1 MKYMLMM
8 QFPHASWKVSRM
20 ELWPEQDV
28 KAHMDHLQR
37 MNRELVES
45 GEFVQVQ
52 GLTGPEAA
60 TMVHARADGSP
71 AVTDGPFPESK
82 EFLAGYMIVDVDSA
96 QRAYQIAARWSAG
109 PGPGGAALNLPV
121 EVRQVMEH
129 SACHDA

>member
-8 QFPHASWKVSRM
+8 TFPHADWKVSRM

-28 KAHMDHLQR
+28 QRHMEYLQR
-37 MNRELVES
+37 MNHDIVAS

-60 TMVHARADGSP
+60 IFVNARADGSP
-71 AVTDGPFPESK
+71 AITDGPFPESK
-82 EFLAGYMIVDVDSA
+82 EFLAGYLIVDVDSA
-96 QRAYQIAARWSAG
+96 QRAYEIAARWSAG

-121 EVRQVMEH
+121 EVRQVMDH
-129 SACHDA
+129 SPCNDP